1 MAEKREKSWDRVA
14 RWAGTVAGKDKN
26 KETGNKETGNNDIG
40 NKDIGDEMTNS
51 NEALQDEA
59 RQAMNE
65 THTGGRTVHEAGEE
79 SVPEVNSHS
88 AAQVEIEQLRGEKE
102 QLLDRLA
109 RLQAEF
115 DNARK
120 REQKEKADAREYT
133 IGNTVEPFL
142 GVMDNF
148 QLALKA
154 EGSADQ
160 LRGGVELI
168 LKQME
173 DALKGLQVVPVE
185 TVGAQFDP
193 RVHEALGSIETTEFP
208 DHEVLEEIRRGY
220 KIREKLLRP
229 ALVRIASNSAQVVA

>member
-1 MAEKREKSWDRVA
+1 MQ
-14 RWAGTVAGKDKN
+14 
-26 KETGNKETGNNDIG
+26 
-40 NKDIGDEMTNS
+40 DEMTVQAS
-51 NEALQDEA
+51 HEGEAA
-59 RQAMNE
+59 AP
-65 THTGGRTVHEAGEE
+65 T
-79 SVPEVNSHS
+79 PEPVMEN
-88 AAQVEIEQLRGEKE
+88 AAQTEVEQLKGERD

-120 REQKEKADAREYT
+120 REIKERADTRDYT
-133 IGNTVEPFL
+133 ISNTVEPFL

-154 EGSADQ
+154 NGTIEQ

-173 DALKGLQVVPVE
+173 DALRGLQVVPVE
-185 TVGAQFDP
+185 SVGAQFDP
-193 RVHEALGSIETTEFP
+193 RVHEALGSIETKEFP
-208 DHEVLEEIRRGY
+208 DHQVVEEIRRGY

-229 ALVRIASNSAQVVA
+229 AMVKIAVNPAQVSE

>member
-1 MAEKREKSWDRVA
+1 MQ
-14 RWAGTVAGKDKN
+14 
-26 KETGNKETGNNDIG
+26 
-40 NKDIGDEMTNS
+40 DEMTVQAS
-51 NEALQDEA
+51 HEGEAA
-59 RQAMNE
+59 P
-65 THTGGRTVHEAGEE
+65 T
-79 SVPEVNSHS
+79 PEPVMEN
-88 AAQVEIEQLRGEKE
+88 AAQTEIEQLKGERD

-120 REQKEKADAREYT
+120 REIKERADTRDYT
-133 IGNTVEPFL
+133 ISNTVEPFL

-154 EGSADQ
+154 NGTVEQ

-173 DALKGLQVVPVE
+173 DALRGLQVVPVE
-185 TVGAQFDP
+185 SVGAQFDP
-193 RVHEALGSIETTEFP
+193 RVHEALGSIETKEFP
-208 DHEVLEEIRRGY
+208 DHQVVEEIRRGY

-229 ALVRIASNSAQVVA
+229 AMVKIAVNPAQVSE